1 MGRWMEG
8 PARSEG
14 KEQKTGGG
22 KKGHRGM
29 GPRLENEALQG
40 RKETETEAEGTV
52 KGQGLSG
59 REWWMGITG
68 ENFVLADNQLEI
80 SGTKLSLDGESEVPP
95 GHLDDQAVWGL
106 LPLWT
111 AWASSAIRSTPG
123 SFCPPEISSGSNLNL
138 RAEGLRLSLESK
150 LKSYSKSRMTLPSKS
165 LKSIPLHTQFCLKTR
180 GNPILGQMLS

>member
-1 MGRWMEG
+1 MGRWVEG

-14 KEQKTGGG
+14 KEQKTGRG
-22 KKGHRGM
+22 KKGHRGI

-52 KGQGLSG
+52 KGQENG
-59 REWWMGITG
+59 REWWAGITG
-68 ENFVLADNQLEI
+68 GNCVLADNQLEI
-80 SGTKLSLDGESEVPP
+80 SGIKLSLNGESEVPP
-95 GHLDDQAVWGL
+95 GHLDDQAVQGL

-123 SFCPPEISSGSNLNL
+123 SFSPPEISSSSNLNL

-165 LKSIPLHTQFCLKTR
+165 LKSIPLHTQFRLKTR
-180 GNPILGQMLS
+180 GNPLLGQMLS